1 MVKVLSK
8 NENSGIRVFRF
19 LKKLKKIPFAS
30 YRKGCVFG
38 NFKSSEE
45 NLYVDFQLVALS
57 LTFTFRS
64 SDDSDLVEEVES
76 G

>member
-1 MVKVLSK
+1 M
-8 NENSGIRVFRF
+8 
-19 LKKLKKIPFAS
+19 
-30 YRKGCVFG
+30 FG

-45 NLYVDFQLVALS
+45 NLYVDFQFVALS